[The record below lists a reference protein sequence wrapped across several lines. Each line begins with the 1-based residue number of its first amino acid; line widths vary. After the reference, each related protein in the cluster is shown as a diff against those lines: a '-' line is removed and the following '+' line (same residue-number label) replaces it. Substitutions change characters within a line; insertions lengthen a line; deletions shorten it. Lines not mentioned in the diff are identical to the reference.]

1 MYEFSDIKVV
11 KIKINLGPIPKRFK
25 NSKLGIV
32 KRCMGLNFEISYR
45 KTIDYY
51 DKNTLMKT

>member
-11 KIKINLGPIPKRFK
+11 KIKINLGLIPKKFK

-32 KRCMGLNFEISYR
+32 KRYMGLNSEISYR